1 VVRQLLAALVDGI
14 DVAPSREAFPHVP
27 VPAIQD
33 GAVTPT
39 DAQNQND
46 DPEGSSVRM
55 GNHHV
60 ELRRIEL
67 LTSSMPWKRST
78 N

>member
-1 VVRQLLAALVDGI
+1 MSWTFV
-14 DVAPSREAFPHVP
+14 
-27 VPAIQD
+27 
-33 GAVTPT
+33 
-39 DAQNQND
+39 
-46 DPEGSSVRM
+46 
-55 GNHHV
+55 V

>member
-1 VVRQLLAALVDGI
+1 VRPGDLGLHVVERGGWGPSGLGLGERLGEVGAAEDSVEARGEQSG
-14 DVAPSREAFPHVP
+14 VRSRPMSWTFV
-27 VPAIQD
+27 
-33 GAVTPT
+33 
-39 DAQNQND
+39 
-46 DPEGSSVRM
+46 
-55 GNHHV
+55 V